1 LTPALL
7 RALTSARDRRQLSV
21 LLTRLPD
28 GTQHLLVE
36 QDGVLSPALGEA
48 QALDPIL
55 REAAAQAAAAGRSS
69 VETLD
74 GVPWFIQAHT
84 PRPRLI
90 LVGAVHVAQALAP
103 LATTLG
109 MEVTVVDPRGGFAT
123 AKRFPGVTLL
133 DLWPDEALAAL
144 APDRHSAI
152 VTLSHEARLDDPALH
167 AALSGP
173 AFYVGALGSRRTQR
187 ARHERLAALG
197 HDAAALG
204 RLHGPVG
211 LAIGAIGPEEIALS
225 IMAEIVAVRR
235 MAKIV
240 AARRGAAI
248 ANADAGAPAGS
259 AG

>member
-1 LTPALL
+1 MTPALL
-7 RALTSARDRRQLSV
+7 RALTGARDRRQLSV
-21 LLTRLPD
+21 VLTRLSD
-28 GTQHLLVE
+28 GAQHLLVE
-36 QDGVLSPALGEA
+36 QDGLLSPVVAEA
-48 QALDPIL
+48 QAPDPTL
-55 REAAAQAAAAGRSS
+55 REAGAQAAAAGRSS
-69 VETLD
+69 VEVLD
-74 GVPWFIQAHT
+74 GVSWFIQVHT

-123 AKRFPGVTLL
+123 ARRFPGVALL

-144 APDRHSAI
+144 APDRHTAV

-197 HDAAALG
+197 HDADALA

-235 MAKIV
+235 MAKV
-240 AARRGAAI
+240 AAPART
-248 ANADAGAPAGS
+248 PAGS
-259 AG
+259 TG